1 VRRPRRRREGGP
13 GLIRVSRSLPQMS
26 MSQVAKEWDR
36 LSKAEK
42 ERRRS
47 LVVRHVYGG
56 DAEAA
61 RPRTV
66 GLVLLNIDRII
77 GDAPKPTKPTKAQKR
92 EVKPK
97 PKSKPRKKVEKPE
110 SCFLVDGK
118 TVGTDHHYAVVDG
131 RGQVLMAG
139 DDKLHLLR
147 QYDRIEDLTTEKPK
161 EKFRKKAEKPRK
173 VDKPEKPKAGKA
185 PKAEAPPA
193 SEFEAAFDKAF
204 REALERK
211 VRLYKPGLEGSLHYD
226 APSFEKEYAQNWT
239 EETVLNWAAE
249 DLDAFKEERLK
260 RYREMT
266 AENPE
271 AAKYFFKRVNMWAD
285 KIAGDMAR
293 KTRDQMLKEA
303 KIREEH
309 RRRQRGTAKTEKSKP
324 RFTTAEG
331 LPHASRTPIE
341 NFKMVTVLRP
351 IEEWN
356 RTLREVLPED
366 IGDLEMGDL
375 LYVSP
380 ELRDDLICF
389 DCAVPGES
397 PVIYTQREI
406 RLNDGTVI
414 PAGTPGVW
422 WKRREKLARFQGH
435 PNPIVIGDDE
445 WGTEKPAAK
454 PKPKTVEKA
463 ERPGEM
469 LVGGYRVGE
478 AIRLRDHPKTLFRVV
493 GPAPGGGLSV
503 ETLGVK
509 DSRTVVWPIVDKIDR
524 VERDGEPVTLPVG
537 ADAYGYVHDIRPGHT
552 GYVVSIRTDRGEFY
566 RNLPTKEQAVEW
578 AMKGRDTIE
587 KMNYETGEREPRDVA
602 WVPVTPPP
610 KLPPHLKR
618 FKNKRLHTV
627 RVRDEPIYSDGRW
640 VFPSDSG
647 DRAAWTLEQ
656 LEQMHSE
663 GQKALAERR
672 ERAKQSRTLERPRK
686 AKDRR
691 DWDRT
696 VIPYTVLGEFAND
709 RDAPYAHIKVEGG
722 EVEVK
727 GMDPSHVTLYRFRF
741 PDPGLIPEGE
751 YAIEETSTY
760 YSSPLKHPTKV
771 EWDAPD
777 QTLRFH
783 KGDYD
788 AWFKLAPPETVGTE
802 VPQPRLYYKARF
814 RMMLK
819 PLLKLARNA
828 ADDLANMKVEVMGRG
843 KPMVKFSWTTQ
854 DALGRESSVEEMFEA
869 GAGPDYPLI
878 SAEFLEGDDYVKAVY
893 SPRYLVDFLERAKR
907 MGLEAVTFEFNED
920 NPLHIEAGD
929 AELEAEFWQA
939 PLIGVD

>member
-1 VRRPRRRREGGP
+1 MRRVRVRRVRRREKTGLS
-13 GLIRVSRSLPQMS
+13 LIRVRSRSLPQMS
-26 MSQVAKEWDR
+26 MSQVAREWDR

-47 LVVRHVYGG
+47 LLISRVYGG
-56 DAEAA
+56 DASAFYRDLEA
-61 RPRTV
+61 RPRYI
-66 GLVLLNIDRII
+66 GRALLHIDKII
-77 GDAPKPTKPTKAQKR
+77 GAEAKPEAP
-92 EVKPK
+92 
-97 PKSKPRKKVEKPE
+97 SKPRKVEKPRQAPKRETKPKTKIKSKAQPQKKVEKP
-110 SCFLVDGK
+110 
-118 TVGTDHHYAVVDG
+118 
-131 RGQVLMAG
+131 
-139 DDKLHLLR
+139 
-147 QYDRIEDLTTEKPK
+147 KPK
-161 EKFRKKAEKPRK
+161 
-173 VDKPEKPKAGKA
+173 PK
-185 PKAEAPPA
+185 KAEAPPVE
-193 SEFEAAFDKAF
+193 EFEAEFDKAF

-211 VRLYKPGLEGSLHYD
+211 VKLYKPGLEGNLHYD
-226 APSFEKEYAQNWT
+226 APNFEMEYADNWT
-239 EETVLNWAAE
+239 EETVLSWAAE
-249 DLDAFKEERLK
+249 DLDAFKEERLQ

-271 AAKYFFKRVNMWAD
+271 AARYFFKRVNMWAD

-293 KTRDQMLKEA
+293 KTRDQMLREA
-303 KIREEH
+303 RIREEH
-309 RRRQRGTAKTEKSKP
+309 LKRQRG
-324 RFTTAEG
+324 G
-331 LPHASRTPIE
+331 
-341 NFKMVTVLRP
+341 
-351 IEEWN
+351 
-356 RTLREVLPED
+356 
-366 IGDLEMGDL
+366 
-375 LYVSP
+375 
-380 ELRDDLICF
+380 
-389 DCAVPGES
+389 
-397 PVIYTQREI
+397 
-406 RLNDGTVI
+406 
-414 PAGTPGVW
+414 
-422 WKRREKLARFQGH
+422 
-435 PNPIVIGDDE
+435 
-445 WGTEKPAAK
+445 AK
-454 PKPKTVEKA
+454 PGT
-463 ERPGEM
+463 RG
-469 LVGGYRVGE
+469 LVGGYKVGDV
-478 AIRLRDHPKTLFRVV
+478 IRLKDYPRRLFRVV
-493 GPAPGGGLSV
+493 GPAGSGGLTV

-509 DSRTVVWPIVDKIDR
+509 DSRMTVYPDAEEISR
-524 VERDGEPVTLPVG
+524 VASLPEG
-537 ADAYGYVHDIRPGHT
+537 ADAYGYVYDIRPGHT

-566 RNLPTKEQAVEW
+566 RNLPTKEQAVKW

-587 KMNYETGEREPRDVA
+587 KMNYETGKREPRDVA

-610 KLPPHLKR
+610 ELPPHLKK
-618 FKNKRLHTV
+618 FKNKRLFTV
-627 RVRDEPIYSDGRW
+627 RVRDEPIYSEGRW

-647 DRAAWTLEQ
+647 DRAAWALEQ

-777 QTLRFH
+777 QTLRFK
-783 KGDYD
+783 KGSYD

-828 ADDLANMKVEVMGRG
+828 ADDLANMKVEVIKTDPRG
-843 KPMVKFSWTTQ
+843 KPTVKFSWTTR
-854 DALGRESSVEEMFEA
+854 DAMGRESSVEEMFEA
-869 GAGPDYPLI
+869 GAGPDYQLI
-878 SAEFLEGDDYVKAVY
+878 SAEFLEGDDHVKAVY
-893 SPRYLVDFLERAKR
+893 APRYLVDFLERAKR

-939 PLIGVD
+939 PMIGVE